1 MPRTSLVFRRVV
13 LGPLLALSMLLA
25 VPALAQADP
34 APPTIAVAPPGV
46 VLAEQDA
53 TVTGTGEPGAE
64 IQVQVDGADEGPRI
78 TVGLDGTWTKTDVP
92 ITFGSSTVLAEE
104 YVDDEL
110 VGTSDEVTIIGL
122 FAFAFA
128 QPEVEPIFEIS
139 GDATPGS
146 TVVVKDETG
155 ATIATLITT
164 DCGCIDQDTTVPLSP
179 GAHTLTY
186 TASLSGV
193 TTPVSDPI
201 NVVVIPPAPAL
212 FSPTDGEIVDA
223 GVVHFSGLA
232 EPDATVNVTAALRGV
247 IATGTADEDGF
258 YELDTASLDPATL
271 SVTVTQTLDGAES
284 VPTDPIDVI
293 VAWPAPTLSYD
304 GTGVK
309 VGGDPLPV
317 SGTGHPGSEISIQ
330 VNSQEEGTATVLED
344 GTWSGSVIA
353 EDGDNYL
360 TAVQDGVRSSDP
372 VLVEALLRPMID
384 NPDEGAT
391 VPPTFTIDGGAYPDE
406 EVVAVDENG
415 DPFGTVTPDDCGC
428 FSVTNTTPLSNG
440 PHTIT
445 LTQVHEGTPVSR
457 DLHVTVDPDAL
468 YLANP
473 RDGDLVPQG
482 LTHFTGSGKAGAT
495 VDLYEED
502 VEDPIG
508 TTTIG
513 LDGTF
518 DLTATL
524 APGARYLS
532 LVQTIEGVPGTP
544 LDVSLFVLLDPPTI
558 EIDGPSTVVE
568 GEPIH
573 VKGVA
578 LPHAMVVV
586 NRNGVPLDAVEADE
600 DGNWAYDVPALSWDN
615 YIDAFQTADSNFSFN
630 SEQVHAIGVGAPTVS
645 NPIEGNAVTATFDA
659 DGSAVPGGIVTV
671 ADEDDTVLGTAVPDG
686 TTGTWS
692 LTTTVPL
699 APGTHTLHVFQTLDG
714 VTGPTTEVGVQVRP
728 DAPTVT
734 SPGPSSVN
742 PVRFAGTGTIGAT
755 VDVYEAGTTTD
766 PFATT
771 TVELDGTYDVSAT
784 LPYGNASYDV
794 VQTVGGAP
802 SDPTTVNVTVLLDPP
817 ALGAPPTVTSGDT
830 VEVTGTAMPG
840 ATVELLR
847 NSSLVDT
854 VTADEIGDWVA
865 HFTAIDG
872 DNYLAASQTLGDD
885 YSPVSEETLVI
896 GVGQPFVATPQEGDD
911 VSPLFTLS
919 GYGLAGAEIAVENA
933 IGAPIGTGTVDGDGT
948 WDVTTTVPLSGGTQV
963 VRVTQLFNGTTS
975 PPTERNVNVTGPVP
989 TNVTLPAITTTTA
1002 TPAVGVRLVRTL
1014 GTWTGTPTGYG
1025 YQWVR
1030 CAGDGTT
1037 DCANIPGETAAT
1049 YLPTAS
1055 DAGSTF
1061 RVRVTA
1067 TNGYGSSLPATSAA
1081 SGVVTA
1087 QVPAIATAPT
1097 VPTTT
1102 APYPSIGVRLVRNA
1116 GTWTGP
1122 VTSYAYQWQRCNGA
1136 GTGCA
1141 SISGETATS
1150 YLPVAADAG
1159 STFRVIVT
1167 AHNDA
1172 GDSLPA
1178 TSPVTAVVTQPVP
1191 TIVTTPAA
1199 PTTTTPA
1206 PTVGVRLNRTL
1217 GTWAGTPT
1225 SYTYQWQRC
1234 NGSGSACADIA
1245 GETATTYKPVTA
1257 DVGSTFRVA
1266 VTGINA
1272 GGPSLPAISDAT
1284 SPVIAPV
1291 PVSTATPP
1299 SPTTTAPSPNVG
1311 VRLVRVVGSWSNVP
1325 TSYTYQWRRCNGS
1338 GTSCADITG
1347 ETATSYMP
1355 VVSDVGST
1363 FRVVI
1368 VAHNDAGAS
1377 LPATSDTT
1385 AAVTQPPPS
1394 IVTPPSTTVSLPVV
1408 GVRLTRTLGTWTGT
1422 PTSYAYQW
1430 QKCDGSG
1437 NGCTD
1442 IPGATGATYRPLES
1456 DLGSTFRVLVTAS
1469 NAAGPSEP
1477 APSVP
1482 TMATVASSG
1491 T

>member
-1 MPRTSLVFRRVV
+1 MPRTSLVFRRAV

-34 APPTIAVAPPGV
+34 APPTIAVPPPGV
-46 VLAEQDA
+46 VLAEQNA

-78 TVGLDGTWTKTDVP
+78 TVGLDGTWTKTDIPTYYGNSVA
-92 ITFGSSTVLAEE
+92 VAEE
-104 YVDDEL
+104 YIDDEL
-110 VGTSDEVTIIGL
+110 VGTSDEVTIVVL

-128 QPEVEPIFEIS
+128 QPEVDPIFEIS

-164 DCGCIDQDTTVPLSP
+164 SCGCIDQDTTVPLSP

-186 TASLSGV
+186 TATLSGV

-201 NVVVIPPAPAL
+201 EVVVVPPAPAL
-212 FSPTDGEIVDA
+212 FSPTDGQIVDA

-232 EPDATVNVTAALRGV
+232 EPDATVKVTAALRGV

-293 VAWPAPTLSYD
+293 VAWPAPTLDYD

-317 SGTGHPGSEISIQ
+317 SGTGHPGSSISIQ
-330 VNSQEEGTATVLED
+330 INSQEEGTATVLED

-372 VLVEALLRPMID
+372 VLVEALARPTVEYPAD
-384 NPDEGAT
+384 GAT
-391 VPPTFTIDGGAYPDE
+391 VPPTFAIDGFAYPDE
-406 EVVAVDENG
+406 DVVAVDENG
-415 DPFGTVTPDDCGC
+415 DPFDTAIPDDCGC
-428 FSVTNTTPLSNG
+428 FTLINTTPLSTG

-445 LTQVHEGTPVSR
+445 LTQVIDGTPLHR
-457 DLHVTVDPDAL
+457 DLHVIVDPDAL
-468 YLANP
+468 YLDSP
-473 RDGDLVPQG
+473 RNGEILEPG
-482 LTHFTGSGKAGAT
+482 LTNFAGNGKAGAT

-508 TTTIG
+508 TTTVA

-518 DLTATL
+518 DLPVTL
-524 APGARYLS
+524 ASGEHHLS
-532 LVQTIEGVPGTP
+532 LVQTVEGVPGPP
-544 LDVSLFVLLDPPTI
+544 LPVTLLVALEPPTI
-558 EIDGPSTVVE
+558 ELDSPATVPA
-568 GEPIH
+568 GDPIR

-578 LPHAMVVV
+578 RPNAHVVV
-586 NRNGVPLDAVEADE
+586 SVNSTPIDDTDADE
-600 DGNWAYDVPALSWDN
+600 DGNWAYELPAESWDN
-615 YIDAFQTADSNFSFN
+615 YIDVYQVADGNFSFN
-630 SEQVHAIGVGAPTVS
+630 SEQVHVTGVGAPTVS
-645 NPIEGNAVTATFDA
+645 NPIDGSAVTATFDA
-659 DGSAVPGGIVTV
+659 DGSAVPGGTVTV

-686 TTGTWS
+686 TGAWG

-699 APGTHTLHVFQTLDG
+699 AAGTHTLHVFQELDG

-734 SPGPSSVN
+734 SPGPTELN
-742 PVRFAGTGTIGAT
+742 PVHFAGAGTIGAT
-755 VDVYEAGTTTD
+755 IDVYEAGSTTD
-766 PFATT
+766 PVATT
-771 TVELDGTYDVSAT
+771 TVELDGTYDVTAT

-794 VQTVGGAP
+794 VQTVGGVP
-802 SDPTTVNVTVLLDPP
+802 SDPTPVNVTVLLDPP
-817 ALGAPPTVTSGDT
+817 ALNAPPTVTSGDT
-830 VEVTGTAMPG
+830 VEVTGAAMPG

-847 NSSLVDT
+847 NNSLVDT
-854 VTADEIGDWVA
+854 VTADEAGDWVA

-919 GYGLAGAEIAVENA
+919 GYGLAGAEITVENA

-948 WDVTTTVPLSGGTQV
+948 WDLTTTVPLAGGAQV

-975 PPTERNVNVTGPVP
+975 PPTERTVNVTGPVP
-989 TNVTLPAITTTTA
+989 TNVTLPAITTATA

-1030 CAGDGTT
+1030 CAADGTT

-1049 YLPTAS
+1049 YLPTSS

-1067 TNGYGSSLPATSAA
+1067 TNGYGPSLPATSAA

-1102 APYPSIGVRLVRNA
+1102 APSPVVGVRLVRNA

-1141 SISGETATS
+1141 NISGETATS
-1150 YLPVAADAG
+1150 YLPVTSDAG

-1178 TSPVTAVVTQPVP
+1178 TSPTTAVVTQPVP

-1234 NGSGSACADIA
+1234 NGSGTSCADIS
-1245 GETATTYKPVTA
+1245 GETATTYKPVTS

-1272 GGPSLPAISDAT
+1272 GGPSLPAVSDAT
-1284 SPVIAPV
+1284 SPVIAAI

-1338 GTSCADITG
+1338 GSSCADISG

-1368 VAHNDAGAS
+1368 TAHNDAGAS
-1377 LPATSDTT
+1377 LPATSDAT

-1408 GVRLTRTLGTWTGT
+1408 GVRLTRTLGTWTGS
-1422 PTSYAYQW
+1422 PTSYTYQW

-1477 APSVP
+1477 APSEP

>member
-46 VLAEQDA
+46 FLAEQDA

-64 IQVQVDGADEGPRI
+64 IQVKVDDVDEGPRI
-78 TVGLDGTWTKTDVP
+78 TVGLDGTWEKTDIPTYYANSIAV
-92 ITFGSSTVLAEE
+92 AEE

-110 VGTSDEVTIIGL
+110 VGTSDEVTIVSL

-164 DCGCIDQDTTVPLSP
+164 GCGCIDQDTTVPLSP

-201 NVVVIPPAPAL
+201 DVVVIPPAPTL

-223 GVVHFSGLA
+223 GVVHFTGTA

-258 YELDTASLDPATL
+258 YDVSTASLDPATL

-330 VNSQEEGTATVLED
+330 INSQEEGTATVLED

-372 VLVEALLRPMID
+372 VLVEALARPTVEYPAD
-384 NPDEGAT
+384 GAT
-391 VPPTFTIDGGAYPDE
+391 VPPTFAIDGFAYPDE
-406 EVVAVDENG
+406 DVVAVDENG
-415 DPFGTVTPDDCGC
+415 DPFDTAIPDSCGC
-428 FSVTNTTPLSNG
+428 FTLINTTPLSTG

-445 LTQVHEGTPVSR
+445 LTQVIDGTPLHR
-457 DLHVTVDPDAL
+457 DLHVIVDPDAL
-468 YLANP
+468 YLDSP
-473 RDGDLVPQG
+473 RDGDILEPG
-482 LTHFTGSGKAGAT
+482 LTNFAGNGKAGAT

-508 TTTIG
+508 TTTVA

-518 DLTATL
+518 DLPVTL
-524 APGARYLS
+524 ASGEHHLS
-532 LVQTIEGVPGTP
+532 LVQTVEGVPGPP
-544 LDVSLFVLLDPPTI
+544 LYVTILVTLAPPTI
-558 EIDGPSTVVE
+558 QIDGPTTVKE
-568 GEPIH
+568 GDAIH
-573 VKGVA
+573 VSGTA
-578 LPHAMVVV
+578 LPNAHVVV
-586 NRNGVPLDAVEADE
+586 MVNSDPLSDTEADE
-600 DGNWAYDVPALSWDN
+600 DGDWSMEVPAGNGDN
-615 YIDAFQTADSNFSFN
+615 YIDAFQVAEGNFSFN
-630 SEQVHAIGVGAPTVS
+630 SPAVHAVGVGVPEVYG
-645 NPIEGNAVTATFDA
+645 PIDGDSIEPLFDTS
-659 DGSAVPGGIVTV
+659 GSGVAGSTVTV
-671 ADEDDTVLGTAVPDG
+671 TDEDGTVLGTAVTDG
-686 TTGTWS
+686 SGYWS
-692 LTTTVPL
+692 MTTTTPL
-699 APGTHTLHVFQTLDG
+699 DPGTHELHVVQELDG
-714 VTGPTTEVGVQVRP
+714 VTGDESSVYNLRVRP
-728 DAPTVT
+728 DAPTLTAPTGNVL
-734 SPGPSSVN
+734 N
-742 PVRFAGTGTIGAT
+742 PVHFIGTGIPNA
-755 VDVYEAGTTTD
+755 DISVYETGTTTD
-766 PFATT
+766 PVATG
-771 TVELDGTYDVSAT
+771 VVGLGGAFDIEAT
-784 LPYGNASYDV
+784 LPYGYQTYDV
-794 VQTVGGAP
+794 VQSVDGAD
-802 SDPTTVNVTVLLDPP
+802 SVPTAVWISVLLDPP
-817 ALGAPPTVTSGDT
+817 TLGAPPTVTSGDT

-854 VTADEIGDWVA
+854 VTANEIGDWVA

-896 GVGQPFVATPQEGDD
+896 GVGQPYVATPQEGDD
-911 VSPLFTLS
+911 VSPLFTLG
-919 GYGLAGAEIAVENA
+919 GYGLAGAEITVENA
-933 IGAPIGTGTVDGDGT
+933 DGAPIGTGTVDGDGR
-948 WDVTTTVPLSGGTQV
+948 WDVTTTVPLTGGTQV
-963 VRVTQLFNGTTS
+963 LRVTQLYNGTTS
-975 PPTERNVNVTGPVP
+975 PPTERTVNVTGPVP

-1030 CAGDGTT
+1030 CAADGTT

-1067 TNGYGSSLPATSAA
+1067 TNGYGPSLPATSPA

-1102 APYPSIGVRLVRNA
+1102 APSPSVGVRLVRNA

-1141 SISGETATS
+1141 NISGETATS
-1150 YLPVAADAG
+1150 YLPVASDAG

-1234 NGSGSACADIA
+1234 DGSGSACADIA

-1272 GGPSLPAISDAT
+1272 GGPSLPAVSDAT

-1338 GTSCADITG
+1338 GSSCADISG

-1377 LPATSDTT
+1377 LPATSDAT

-1430 QKCDGSG
+1430 QRCDGSG

-1469 NAAGPSEP
+1469 NAAGPSVP
-1477 APSVP
+1477 APSEP